1 MLSKKLFLTL
11 TSSIFSIICIG
22 TPIECSIS
30 EVVSSLRFGTFEFI
44 DVESFS
50 SNPEIISSA
59 IAESNADLAKIP
71 A

>member
-1 MLSKKLFLTL
+1 M
-11 TSSIFSIICIG
+11 
-22 TPIECSIS
+22 
-30 EVVSSLRFGTFEFI
+30 